1 MEGQEAPT
9 EELAVTPADL
19 EAIEKATMYADFS
32 DLSQEQR
39 MFYIRNLCDD
49 MKLDIRRSPFQW
61 IVLQNKLVP
70 YAKKAC
76 TDQLRDVHDV
86 SIQITDQKIVSGIY
100 TVQVRA
106 QKPSGRTDEDIGT
119 ALVEGVVGDSLG
131 NAMKR
136 AVTQAKRRVTLS
148 ICGLGMLDESE
159 IAQIPD
165 EAKRE
170 APPGPK
176 RVVPP
181 PVRATL
187 PSPPPVITGVDPAA
201 GKEVVQTSVASPEQL
216 PQPKPVQQAQ
226 PVPMAGSVPLGN
238 VKPAKLPP
246 AAAPIRVPTSGIPKA
261 KE

>member
-1 MEGQEAPT
+1 MT
-9 EELAVTPADL
+9 DELAVQPADAA
-19 EAIEKATMYADFS
+19 AIEKAIMYADFS
-32 DLSQEQR
+32 GLTEEQR
-39 MFYIRNLCDD
+39 LYYVQNLCLD

-61 IVLQNKLVP
+61 IVLNNKLVP

-76 TDQLRDVHDV
+76 TDQLRHTQNV
-86 SIQITDQKIVSGIY
+86 SIQIVEQKIINGTYI
-100 TVQVRA
+100 VQVRA
-106 QKPSGRTDEDIGT
+106 STPDGRTDEDIGA
-119 ALVEGVVGDSLG
+119 ALVEGTIGDAMG

-148 ICGLGMLDESE
+148 ICSVGMLDETE

-165 EAKRE
+165 GAKRE
-170 APPGPK
+170 APGPK

-181 PVRATL
+181 PLRATL
-187 PSPPPVITGVDPAA
+187 PSPPEVLPPVMMADIPEDDTTRYPDPIAA
-201 GKEVVQTSVASPEQL
+201 RDAHPE

-226 PVPMAGSVPLGN
+226 PVPLAGAIPMGK

-246 AAAPIRVPTSGIPKA
+246 AQAPIRVTSGIPKA